1 MKNYIKII
9 LLLLPILT
17 IFFVSNIH
25 AQTPTDKG
33 ITLSPV
39 ISNVTLNKGETYN
52 GKLYITYNN
61 NTVANA
67 NILVYAFRQSGDTQ
81 HPKFSNKINKLS
93 QSIHWIKIQ
102 KNVTLYPHKTIIIN
116 YTLNVAKNAS
126 PGGHFLSIIVSIT
139 KAGNE
144 KIVES
149 VGSLLIIT
157 INGRIISSGYIQNF
171 GATNKVFF
179 QNPINLYL
187 KFVNTGN
194 IQLAPYGYITIS
206 NIFGNKIKIIEINKN
221 QSLDLPKSTRLYTTN
236 FSLQNFINQ
245 FGIYTA
251 TLNLTYGYQ
260 GHFVNTQSSS
270 TFYYFNYIYLIVL
283 ILIIIAILLY
293 VIKRKHN
300 NKSLFQKKW

>member
-1 MKNYIKII
+1 MKNSIKIT
-9 LLLLPILT
+9 LLLLPVLT
-17 IFFVSNIH
+17 VFFVSNIY
-25 AQTPTDKG
+25 AQTPPDKG

-61 NTVANA
+61 NSKVNA
-67 NILVYAFRQSGDTQ
+67 NVLVYAFRQSGDTQ
-81 HPKFSNKINKLS
+81 HPKFSDKINKLS
-93 QSIHWIKIQ
+93 QAIHWIDIQ
-102 KNVTLYPHKTIIIN
+102 KNVELYPHKSIVIP
-116 YTLNVAKNAS
+116 YTLHVAQNAS
-126 PGGHFLSIIVSIT
+126 PGGHFLSIIISIT
-139 KAGNE
+139 KSGNE

-157 INGRIISSGYIQNF
+157 INGKIISSGYIQSF
-171 GATNKVFF
+171 SETHKIFF

-194 IQLAPYGYITIS
+194 IQLAPFGYITIS
-206 NIFGNKIKIIEINKN
+206 NIFGNKIKVIEINKK
-221 QSLDLPKSTRLYTTN
+221 QSLDLPKSTRLYQTN
-236 FSLQNFINQ
+236 FDLKNFINQ

-251 TLNLTYGYQ
+251 TLNLTYGYP

-293 VIKRKHN
+293 IIKRGHN
-300 NKSLFQKKW
+300 KKLLFQKKW